1 MSPAILRWTLVLGW
15 MAVIFLLSAQP
26 GMPGL
31 LPGPLQRLATTIA
44 HVGEYA
50 VLSSLL
56 LHAAV
61 PNAVRPRILVLFTL
75 WAAATLYGMSD
86 EFHQSFV
93 PGRDANLVDVL
104 ADAAGG
110 LLGCGLA
117 GFGATTKPRG
127 SPGA

>member
-1 MSPAILRWTLVLGW
+1 MRPAILRWTLVLGW

-31 LPGPLQRLATTIA
+31 LPGPLQRLATTSA

-61 PNAVRPRILVLFTL
+61 PNAVRPRILVLFAL

-110 LLGCGLA
+110 FLGLWA
-117 GFGATTKPRG
+117 GWLRRNN
-127 SPGA
+127 